1 MNDYNKIQS
10 KKNNIIIYPAD
21 LYELPYITASK
32 TTLKHFLKNIYN
44 ELWYDEFRKTNMEFE
59 DNNIDYIIEDINNN
73 KNYLCGNSNYIYSN
87 FENLFENN
95 EYTFKHKYLYSA
107 TSKRTL
113 KKEKIITK
121 KFSNKRLVR
130 YIEIYCI
137 LHGLI
142 KPINTELEIFNI
154 EFNHKKDIYINDYI
168 YNYFENNNK
177 PLKITNNFIIQDKNN
192 IPKED
197 TYNEM
202 IKNIYNYNFEV
213 DIIDGYIQ
221 NCIKINK

>member
-1 MNDYNKIQS
+1 MIEQP
-10 KKNNIIIYPAD
+10 KKENIIIHPAD

-32 TTLKHFLKNIYN
+32 TTLKNFLKNIYN
-44 ELWYDEFRKTNMEFE
+44 ELWFDEVRKTNKEYE
-59 DNNIDYIIEDINNN
+59 DNDIDYIIEDINNN
-73 KNYLCGNSNYIYSN
+73 NNNLCGNSNYIYNN
-87 FENLFENN
+87 FDTLFENN
-95 EYTFKHKYLYSA
+95 EYTFKHNYLYSA
-107 TSKRTL
+107 STRRKL
-113 KKEKIITK
+113 KTEKIITK

-142 KPINTELEIFNI
+142 TPINTELEIFNI

-168 YNYFENNNK
+168 YNYFENNNE

-192 IPKED
+192 KPKED
-197 TYNEM
+197 TYNDM

-213 DIIDGYIQ
+213 DIIDACIE